1 MKIKWILFTTVVLG
15 IAAFFYLKLRKS
27 EDFEHIIKAK
37 LIDLVQ
43 RGSNGLYVL
52 SIRDLEI
59 DILQSTATVR
69 GLTIKPDS
77 ISMKVLDEQKQ
88 LSDDIFSIQVST
100 LHIDGLSPT
109 DFINTSSFDLKQ
121 IRVDSANI
129 VVTHRKRKYNTKDSS
144 SFYSRIAPNQ
154 ESYALQML
162 LLNKVDLHIVNKD
175 KAGTIAAF
183 KNVRIQL
190 ASIKIDKTTLN
201 DSTRFLF
208 AKDASLY
215 LGNYIG
221 NTNNKKY
228 TFSIDSVALKPQLGS
243 MKVKGLRLKPVD
255 SKTAFNDKLRFQED
269 QFDIAINELNFQN
282 INWWSFLSNDGL
294 FADAAEVNGGFV
306 NIYRDKTLPLSE
318 ESKVGKFPH
327 QELMNLPFPIHV
339 NKLALQDFS
348 VRYEEFNPKSMETG
362 KVEFNHVK
370 ANIQNISNMPEVI
383 QQNNW
388 MKVSTTSIF
397 MNQAQL
403 DANIHFDLGNCANGN
418 FTVNF
423 VLGKMNGTHLN
434 QISEGLGMIKVE
446 KLAIEKL
453 AATVQGNN
461 MFATGDVS
469 FAYNDLTI
477 TALKKDDDNRVKK
490 KRFASYMANKFLINS
505 KSDGKK
511 VQHVRY
517 ERDSRKS
524 FFNLIWKTVNK
535 GVTETVI
542 GK

>member
-1 MKIKWILFTTVVLG
+1 
-15 IAAFFYLKLRKS
+15 
-27 EDFEHIIKAK
+27 
-37 LIDLVQ
+37 
-43 RGSNGLYVL
+43 
-52 SIRDLEI
+52 
-59 DILQSTATVR
+59 
-69 GLTIKPDS
+69 
-77 ISMKVLDEQKQ
+77 
-88 LSDDIFSIQVST
+88 
-100 LHIDGLSPT
+100 LSPT

-129 VVTHRKRKYNTKDSS
+129 VVTHRKRNYNTKDTS
-144 SFYSRIAPNQ
+144 SFYSRIAPNK

-162 LLNKVDLHIVNKD
+162 LLNKVELHIINNN
-175 KAGTIAAF
+175 KAGTKSSF
-183 KNVRIQL
+183 KNLSIQL
-190 ASIKIDKTTLN
+190 ADIKINETTMN

-215 LGNYIG
+215 LGNYVG

-228 TFSIDSVALKPQLGS
+228 TFSIDAVALNPQAGK

-255 SKTAFNDKLRFQED
+255 SKTAFNDNLRFQED
-269 QFDIAINELNFQN
+269 LFDIAINELNVQN
-282 INWWSFLSNDGL
+282 MNWWSFLSNDGL
-294 FADAAEVNGGFV
+294 FADAAEINGGFI
-306 NIYRDKTLPLSE
+306 NIYRDKTLPLSK

-348 VRYEEFNPKSMETG
+348 VRYEEFNPKSKETG

-388 MKVSTTSIF
+388 MKVSTSSIF

-403 DANIHFDLGNCANGN
+403 DANIHFDLSNCVNGN

-423 VLGKMNGTHLN
+423 VLGKMNGTRLN
-434 QISEGLGMIKVE
+434 QISEGLGMVKVDR
-446 KLAIEKL
+446 LAIEKL
-453 AATVQGNN
+453 TATVHGNN

-469 FAYNDLTI
+469 FAYHDLSI
-477 TALKKDDDNRVKK
+477 TALKKDDENKFKK
-490 KRFASYMANKFLINS
+490 KRLASFMANKFLINS

-524 FFNLIWKTVNK
+524 FFNLIWRTVNK